1 MCACVKSFS
10 LRFCERRGYDRQ
22 YRMSESDA
30 FILKKLKDRV
40 PSIALHVVE
49 YSGHESIVPLRI
61 CSKSGLEML
70 SDDAVRER
78 FFFSRFAQTQIFSL
92 QLTFNYKM

>member
-1 MCACVKSFS
+1 
-10 LRFCERRGYDRQ
+10 
-22 YRMSESDA
+22 MSESDD

-49 YSGHESIVPLRI
+49 YSGHDSVIPLRI

-70 SDDAVRER
+70 NDDAVRFLFHTSSKIMSLT
-78 FFFSRFAQTQIFSL
+78 FFFQNF
-92 QLTFNYKM
+92 

>member
-1 MCACVKSFS
+1 
-10 LRFCERRGYDRQ
+10 
-22 YRMSESDA
+22 MSA
-30 FILKKLKDRV
+30 KTFILERLKDRV
-40 PSIALHVVE
+40 PFIALHVVE

-78 FFFSRFAQTQIFSL
+78 FFSLDSHKHKFSL
-92 QLTFNYKM
+92 SN

>member
-1 MCACVKSFS
+1 
-10 LRFCERRGYDRQ
+10 
-22 YRMSESDA
+22 MSDAKA

-49 YSGHESIVPLRI
+49 YSGHDSVIPLRI

-70 SDDAVRER
+70 NDDAVRS
-78 FFFSRFAQTQIFSL
+78 FFLSHHLKISL
-92 QLTFNYKM
+92 